1 MLARR
6 FLHLREDKVWQP
18 MPLCVMWN
26 LWYERNKW
34 VFNDFERPT
43 FIIKEHILKSLYKWM
58 CAQDN
63 ILSMSLVDFPSFS
76 TFVVCIL

>member
-1 MLARR
+1 M
-6 FLHLREDKVWQP
+6 WQP
-18 MPLCVMWN
+18 MPLRVMWN

-34 VFNDFERPT
+34 VFDDFERPT
-43 FIIKEHILKSLYKWM
+43 FIIKEHILQSLYNWM

-63 ILSMSLVDFPSFS
+63 ILSISLVDDPSFS